1 MTSDMP
7 SEEGRTSRRHWML
20 LIVIIAAFIGT
31 AASAMRH
38 TSTTFDEILLP
49 SAGAR
54 GFATGSF
61 DMITLY
67 HPPVLQYVYGLPV
80 ALADFSYPAELDI
93 QWNDRLSFLYARTFY
108 FDLDND
114 PERLAFLAR
123 SMGVAIGALL
133 ILVTFL
139 FTRTAA
145 GPGPAVLAAVLVAF
159 LPDVLAHSG
168 ISYNDVPLALVV
180 LLALW
185 SADAAI
191 RDPRPWRAALC
202 GSALGLALG
211 VKFSAV
217 ALGPAGLLL
226 LTLEAARRWPDREW
240 GRRILLHAAP
250 IILAVLYLTLV
261 LIYRGDFTLEQF
273 RAGLLFNIQHASLG
287 HGAPAVL
294 LGRYSATG
302 WWYFF
307 PVAFFLKTSAGL
319 HLLMLTGLA
328 TLAAA
333 RPQWSWRTA
342 AASRLRVPAVG
353 ALVFLG
359 FVMAAKLNIGFRH
372 ALPMLPLVCILT
384 ACAVARAWAMR
395 RPVLRLAVAAGA
407 AWHILSPLAAYPFF
421 ISYLSEYTGSA
432 ENSHATLVD
441 SSRDWGQGLIALR
454 EFMREENIDA
464 ILLSY
469 FGSASPDAYDL
480 EYIPLPSF
488 FPLEQPATPPAG
500 IPPWIAISATNLA
513 GNYLN
518 GDPFARFRTVEP
530 HRIVGG
536 SIFVFRLEEE

>member
-1 MTSDMP
+1 MTGDTAS
-7 SEEGRTSRRHWML
+7 GARRTSGHHRVL
-20 LIVIIAAFIGT
+20 LVVIVAAFIGT
-31 AASAMRH
+31 AATAMRH

-54 GFATGSF
+54 GFVTGNF
-61 DMITLY
+61 NMITLY

-93 QWNDRLSFLYARTFY
+93 EWNDRLSFAYARTFY
-108 FDLDND
+108 FGLQND
-114 PERLAFLAR
+114 PEHLAFLAR

-145 GPGPAVLAAVLVAF
+145 PPGTAVFAAALVAF

-202 GSALGLALG
+202 GAALGLALG

-226 LTLEAARRWPDREW
+226 VTLEAFRRWPDPDW
-240 GRRILLHAAP
+240 GRRILLHATP
-250 IILAVLYLTLV
+250 IVLAAGYLTLV
-261 LIYRGDFTLEQF
+261 IIYRGDFTLDQF
-273 RAGLLFNIQHASLG
+273 RAGLLFNIRHATFG

-294 LGRYSATG
+294 LGRYSTTG

-319 HLLMLTGLA
+319 HLLMLSGLA
-328 TLAAA
+328 ALAAHA
-333 RPQWSWRTA
+333 KWNWRDA
-342 AASRLRVPAVG
+342 AGSRLRVPAVG

-359 FVMAAKLNIGFRH
+359 FVMAANLNIGFRH
-372 ALPMLPLVCILT
+372 ALPILPLVCILT
-384 ACAVARAWAMR
+384 AVAVSRAWTMG
-395 RPVLRLAVAAGA
+395 RPVLRAAVVIGA
-407 AWHILSPLAAYPFF
+407 AWHILSSLSAYPFF
-421 ISYLSEYTGSA
+421 LSYLSEYTGPA
-432 ENSHATLVD
+432 EYSHEVLVD
-441 SSRDWGQGLIALR
+441 SSLDWGQGLIALR
-454 EFMREENIDA
+454 EFMRDENVDA
-464 ILLSY
+464 VLLSY
-469 FGSASPDAYDL
+469 FGSASPEAYDVT
-480 EYIPLPSF
+480 YVPLPSF
-488 FPLEQPATPPAG
+488 FPLDQPASPPAET
-500 IPPWIAISATNLA
+500 PRWVAISATNLA
-513 GNYLN
+513 GNYLD
-518 GDPFARFRTVEP
+518 GDPFARFRMVQP
-530 HRIVGG
+530 DRIVGG
-536 SIFVFRLEEE
+536 SIFVFMLEEE